1 MLINI
6 INLISISLLNCSMN
20 NIYKLYIKYNDNLIK
35 FKTFK
40 YWNLVLI
47 GIWVILFMC
56 GLLKISRIKYFVII
70 CLIIFLY
77 KIMWNLI
84 KIIIKKYL
92 NLKSDYLL
100 NLLIKVSQKTNII
113 LYIITCIE
121 PLLYNIK
128 IKNEKLKVFLIKSIL
143 GLLIPFKLLIYYIYF
158 IINNI
163 KKYSFYELIWKR
175 VYGTILSVLI
185 FTNIIQII
193 FDICKTWLNMFIL
206 LYLILFIISYENRKE
221 YKVYKLDYTYEKRW
235 LNILYKDV
243 YEIWKLK
250 ASANILCYYIKYIW
264 EKKSTI
270 EKFNFLCEYGN
281 NLNIEWF
288 KILKINSYKKWET
301 KIKIQILNSVTDVC
315 NFNFEMEYW
324 FWFYNIWEDLYR
336 VHYIINELLEYK
348 SHLEYTK
355 LLYEKYNFNNLKIYQ
370 EHNIN
375 ELLKYNE
382 IMLRAYLY
390 YFWDVKGIIELKID
404 SDYGLQLLYVKS
416 EDNIDSS
423 IKWNKKK
430 ENYVNKLQYMYIKL
444 GNQNYQKFYEISLF
458 TDSNVD
464 EGEINVNALGYIQDI
479 KKYKKYIKFYNWQN
493 NSIKFIDENGNIH
506 QEKDWDIDVLDFINS
521 FYFPAAIEI
530 KEEWCNVLQIKK
542 QELINSYNKG
552 VYLKYLEKL

>member
-1 MLINI
+1 MT
-6 INLISISLLNCSMN
+6 S
-20 NIYKLYIKYNDNLIK
+20 
-35 FKTFK
+35 
-40 YWNLVLI
+40 
-47 GIWVILFMC
+47 
-56 GLLKISRIKYFVII
+56 
-70 CLIIFLY
+70 IIFTRQQY
-77 KIMWNLI
+77 
-84 KIIIKKYL
+84 
-92 NLKSDYLL
+92 
-100 NLLIKVSQKTNII
+100 
-113 LYIITCIE
+113 C
-121 PLLYNIK
+121 
-128 IKNEKLKVFLIKSIL
+128 
-143 GLLIPFKLLIYYIYF
+143 YF
-158 IINNI
+158 SN
-163 KKYSFYELIWKR
+163 
-175 VYGTILSVLI
+175 
-185 FTNIIQII
+185 
-193 FDICKTWLNMFIL
+193 C
-206 LYLILFIISYENRKE
+206 
-221 YKVYKLDYTYEKRW
+221 
-235 LNILYKDV
+235 
-243 YEIWKLK
+243 
-250 ASANILCYYIKYIW
+250 
-264 EKKSTI
+264 
-270 EKFNFLCEYGN
+270 
-281 NLNIEWF
+281 
-288 KILKINSYKKWET
+288 
-301 KIKIQILNSVTDVC
+301 
-315 NFNFEMEYW
+315 
-324 FWFYNIWEDLYR
+324 
-336 VHYIINELLEYK
+336 IINELLEYK

>member
-1 MLINI
+1 
-6 INLISISLLNCSMN
+6 
-20 NIYKLYIKYNDNLIK
+20 
-35 FKTFK
+35 
-40 YWNLVLI
+40 
-47 GIWVILFMC
+47 
-56 GLLKISRIKYFVII
+56 
-70 CLIIFLY
+70 
-77 KIMWNLI
+77 MWNLI
-84 KIIIKKYL
+84 KIIIEKYL

-175 VYGTILSVLI
+175 VYGTIVSVLI

-221 YKVYKLDYTYEKRW
+221 YKVYKLDYTSEKRW

-250 ASANILCYYIKYIW
+250 ANANILCYYIKNIW
-264 EKKSTI
+264 EKKSAI

-288 KILKINSYKKWET
+288 KILKINSYNKWET
-301 KIKIQILNSVTDVC
+301 KIKIQILNSVTEVC

-336 VHYIINELLEYK
+336 VHCIINELLEYK

-370 EHNIN
+370 EHDIN

-404 SDYGLQLLYVKS
+404 SDYGLQLLYFKS

-464 EGEINVNALGYIQDI
+464 EGEININALGYIQDI